1 LALRHLD
8 WPQEE
13 AALVALAVP
22 SSRLANLF
30 LPIRHAGHEKDV
42 IGYSCNRSPVSNRLR
57 VDKFISRGARP
68 QPGQGRVLWN
78 PLRPDVKLACEV
90 KPRLHPDVYG
100 VRANKPSSGARTC
113 HHAQIFR

>member
-1 LALRHLD
+1 
-8 WPQEE
+8 
-13 AALVALAVP
+13 VALAVP

-68 QPGQGRVLWN
+68 W
-78 PLRPDVKLACEV
+78 A
-90 KPRLHPDVYG
+90 
-100 VRANKPSSGARTC
+100 A
-113 HHAQIFR
+113 